1 MVEEANIIIIS
12 ALIGGIITL
21 IATHLTNKA
30 RRFELEYSYKIKQ
43 EETYMSNAQKH
54 LNDVYIPLYRALT
67 ALKYNWLE
75 SGKLH
80 NIDELKHL
88 KKDLLDKGLSVFLTP
103 DIDRN
108 FDSLLEFISKSG
120 EADKIRYG
128 IIYRDIIMG
137 KERLSYRLVPERVGL
152 NVVRFYRRIL
162 SIWNL
167 IKQITWIYS
176 GLVDYE
182 IKIILDSAPLDSKE
196 FKEQFLDYLT
206 DLEKKIKGIAL
217 GLTG

>member
-1 MVEEANIIIIS
+1 MVEETNVIIIS

-21 IATHLTNKA
+21 IATQLTNKA
-30 RRFELEYSYKIKQ
+30 RRIELEYSYKIKQ
-43 EETYMSNAQKH
+43 EEMYMSNAQKH
-54 LNDVYIPLYRALT
+54 LNDVYIPLYQALT

-88 KKDLLDKGLSVFLTP
+88 KSDLLDKGLSVFLTP
-103 DIDRN
+103 DIERN

-128 IIYRDIIMG
+128 ITYRDIVMG
-137 KERLSYRLVPERVGL
+137 KERLSFTLVPERVDL
-152 NVVRFYRRIL
+152 NVIRFYRRIL
-162 SIWNL
+162 SIWNF

-176 GLVDYE
+176 GLADYE
-182 IKIILDSAPLDSKE
+182 IKIILYSAPLDSKE
-196 FKEQFLDYLT
+196 FEKQFLDYLT
-206 DLEKKIKGIAL
+206 DLEKKIKGVAL
-217 GLTG
+217 GLAG